1 MKEVE
6 TLTLEEIQAK
16 LRAISGAP
24 YPLEG
29 ARRHIAEPFGVVWTV

>member
-24 YPLEG
+24 YRSEG
-29 ARRHIAEPFGVVWTV
+29 EGHIAKPFSAVWTV